1 MHMEMTMFRRGN
13 AAVISSPDAP
23 LAAALEQFDRTAES
37 LHLDADLRER
47 LRVPERECA
56 VRFPVR
62 MDDGTTQVFAGWR
75 VQHNLSRG
83 PGKGGLRYHPA
94 VDLDEMRALAMA
106 MTWKC
111 ALVHL
116 PFGGAKGGVAC
127 DPARLS
133 RDELERLTRQFT
145 TELVEVIGPERDI
158 PAPDVGTNEQVMA
171 WMMDAYSRLQGHT
184 VPGVVTG
191 KPVAMCG
198 LEGHVEATGEGVA
211 YCVQEAARH
220 IDLDLAYAGVA
231 IQGFGNVG
239 QATAQAL
246 YNAGARIVAVSDIG
260 GGVYRGEGL
269 DLELLRR
276 HVHEAGTVAGAPGTD
291 AISNAELLQ
300 LDCDV
305 LIPAALGGQITARN
319 AGSVQA
325 RLLAEAANGPT
336 LGEADPIL
344 RERGVVVI
352 PDILCNAGGVTASY
366 FEWVQNCDG
375 WALTRAELDARL
387 RHILRRAFNEVWWCA
402 AEQAIDTRQA
412 AHVLAVGRVAR
423 ALRMRDRYR

>member
-1 MHMEMTMFRRGN
+1 MEMMMFRRGN
-13 AAVISSPDAP
+13 AAVLSSPDVP
-23 LAAALEQFDRTAES
+23 LATALEQFDRAAEH

-47 LRVPERECA
+47 LRVPEHEYT
-56 VRFPVR
+56 VEFPVL
-62 MDDGTTQVFAGWR
+62 MDDGTTRRFAGYR

-94 VDLDEMRALAMA
+94 VDLDHMRALAMT

-111 ALVHL
+111 ALVRL

-133 RDELERLTRQFT
+133 RDELERLTQQFT
-145 TELVEVIGPERDI
+145 VELVEVIGPEQDI

-171 WMMDAYSRLQGHT
+171 WIMETYSRLKGRP

-191 KPVAMCG
+191 KPVAMGG
-198 LEGHVEATGEGVA
+198 LEGHLEATGEGVA
-211 YCVQEAARH
+211 YCIQEAAQH
-220 IDLDLAYAGVA
+220 IGLDLASAGVA

-239 QATAQAL
+239 QATARAL
-246 YNAGARIVAVSDIG
+246 HNTGARVVAVSDIG
-260 GGVYRGEGL
+260 GGVYRGDGL
-269 DLELLRR
+269 DPERLR
-276 HVHEAGTVAGAPGTD
+276 HHLHEAGTVAGAPGTE

-305 LIPAALGGQITARN
+305 LIPAALGGQITAEN
-319 AGSVQA
+319 AGGIQA

-336 LGEADPIL
+336 LLEADPIL
-344 RERGVVVI
+344 REQGVAVI

-366 FEWVQNCDG
+366 FEWAQSCDG
-375 WALTRAELDARL
+375 LTLTQADLGARL
-387 RHILRRAFNEVWWCA
+387 RHIMRRAFHEVWWRA
-402 AEQAIDTRQA
+402 TEQAIDPREA
-412 AHVLAVGRVAR
+412 AYELAVSRVAR
-423 ALRMRDRYR
+423 AMRLRDRYR

>member
-1 MHMEMTMFRRGN
+1 MFRRGN
-13 AAVISSPDAP
+13 AAVLSSPAAP
-23 LAAALEQFDRTAES
+23 LAAALEQFDRAAEH
-37 LHLDADLRER
+37 LYLDADLRER

-56 VRFPVR
+56 VEFPVR
-62 MDDGTTQVFAGWR
+62 MDDGTTRRFAGYR

-94 VDLDEMRALAMA
+94 VDLDDMRALAMT

-111 ALVHL
+111 ALVRL

-145 TELVEVIGPERDI
+145 AELAEVIGPEQDI
-158 PAPDVGTNEQVMA
+158 PSPDVGTNEQVMA
-171 WMMDAYSRLQGHT
+171 WIMETYSRLKGHL

-191 KPVAMCG
+191 KPVAKGG
-198 LEGHVEATGEGVA
+198 LEGHLEATGEGVA
-211 YCVQEAARH
+211 CCIQEAARH
-220 IDLDLAYAGVA
+220 IGLDLAHAGVA

-239 QATAQAL
+239 RATARAL
-246 YNAGARIVAVSDIG
+246 HNAGARIVAVSDIG
-260 GGVYRGEGL
+260 GGAYRGDGL
-269 DLELLRR
+269 DPELLRR
-276 HVHEAGTVAGAPGTD
+276 HLREAGTVAGAPGTD

-305 LIPAALGGQITARN
+305 LIPAALSGQITADN
-319 AGSVQA
+319 AGDIRA

-336 LGEADPIL
+336 LLEADPIL
-344 RERGVVVI
+344 REQGVTVI

-366 FEWVQNCDG
+366 FEWAQNCDG
-375 WALTRAELDARL
+375 ATLTRADLGARL
-387 RHILRRAFNEVWWCA
+387 RHIMRRAFHEVWWRA
-402 AEQAIDTRQA
+402 TEQAIDPREA
-412 AHVLAVGRVAR
+412 AYALAVSRVAR
-423 ALRMRDRYR
+423 AMRLRDRYR